1 MCVRERE
8 SVSVC
13 VCVCEREREEV
24 SVCVCKR
31 ETQREYVCER
41 GYILITPIYIW
52 FQALNAAGM
61 GPYSPAASCQTP
73 PSSPGTVMSLRW
85 QPGPTS
91 IQLWWRPPACNGS
104 DLVSYNISVS
114 DKQVIAIEP
123 VSEYTLENLQPET
136 TYK

>member
-1 MCVRERE
+1 MCVREKERE
-8 SVSVC
+8 C
-13 VCVCEREREEV
+13 VCICA
-24 SVCVCKR
+24 CKR
-31 ETQREYVCER
+31 GYVV
-41 GYILITPIYIW
+41 ITPICVW
-52 FQALNAAGM
+52 FQALNAAGT